1 MDLPASNRL
10 DERAVDKGGV
20 LSALTSI
27 SDVRRF
33 FCRNQRPIYYISA
46 TNFNLQGMD
55 EWVCNFKSICHVDC
69 FDGRHPNVFVPRERP
84 HDQFTSIEDVNNYLL
99 RHPDVVDYI
108 RVRGDKCGKPVAVF
122 LMFDQRTEE
131 LCDDLGLD
139 IWFPPA
145 KLRQRCDSKV
155 ETVRIGEKAGVP
167 SVPNALAEVKTYQK
181 LRAVAKR
188 AGLGKHLVVQTAYGD
203 SGHTTFFISSKAD
216 WERHEAEIAAESE
229 VKVMKRI
236 VPRQAT
242 LEACVTRCGTVVG
255 PMLTEIVGMP
265 QLTPYAGGWAGNE
278 LFPGAFTE
286 TVRAQARMY
295 AESFGD
301 QLLKEGY
308 RGYFDID
315 ILVDQDDAVYLG
327 ELNPRIC
334 GASPVTNHA
343 AFAHADVPLFLF
355 HLLEF
360 SDAEFDLDVATLNDR
375 WSDPRYIDSWSAMV
389 LKSTS
394 PVVEPVVTA
403 PQSGIYGL
411 DEQGG
416 VVYRFFDYRRS
427 AVETERDGFF
437 LRIAGPGDWRY
448 EGADLGILITRGRLM
463 TDDGQ
468 LSDRAEQWRSG
479 LLDRYVL
486 RPEVAEPAIAL
497 ADVPIDQSW
506 MTPAPS
512 AGAFK
517 IL

>member
-55 EWVCNFKSICHVDC
+55 EWICNFRSICHVDC

-286 TVRAQARMY
+286 TRAGKARTY
-295 AESFGD
+295 AESSATSSSRRATGATSTSTSSLTRTTGVPGRA
-301 QLLKEGY
+301 QPSHLRRQPGHQPRSVRPCRRAALPLPPARVLGRRVRPR
-308 RGYFDID
+308 RG
-315 ILVDQDDAVYLG
+315 
-327 ELNPRIC
+327 
-334 GASPVTNHA
+334 H
-343 AFAHADVPLFLF
+343 
-355 HLLEF
+355 
-360 SDAEFDLDVATLNDR
+360 LNDR

-389 LKSTS
+389 LKSTAPRS
-394 PVVEPVVTA
+394 NRTTA

-411 DEQGG
+411 DQQGG
-416 VVYRFFDYRRS
+416 VEYRFFDYRRS

-463 TDDGQ
+463 TDDGE
-468 LSDRAEQWRSG
+468 LNERAGQWRSG
-479 LLDRYVL
+479 LLTATFPPRW
-486 RPEVAEPAIAL
+486 RSR
-497 ADVPIDQSW
+497 QSHW
-506 MTPAPS
+506 LMCRS
-512 AGAFK
+512 ISHG
-517 IL
+517 